1 MPIEITTV
9 YDKKKLLRYSDYH
22 CSRRMILWVFLGICT
37 FSMLAIIVLNAIF
50 SYVPPEQYAYL
61 AVLLLYDAIVVFLL
75 FGLPRLTINKNKAL
89 NSVAKY
95 KFSDG
100 SFEVDTNSPTMT
112 SNTTVKYDRLTKVR
126 ADRESIYL
134 YIVVNQAYIVDISSL
149 TIQQL
154 TELKELLENN
164 IEAKKIKW

>member
-9 YDKKKLLRYSDYH
+9 HDKKKLLRYSDYH
-22 CSRRMILWVFLGICT
+22 YSHAIVLWAFLGICT
-37 FSMLAIIVLNAIF
+37 LFMIATIVVGAIF
-50 SYVPPEQYAYL
+50 SYVSPTLYAYL
-61 AVLLLYDAIVVFLL
+61 AVLLIYDAIVIFLF
-75 FGLPRLTINKNKAL
+75 FGLPRLMVNKNKAL

-95 KFSDG
+95 KFSNG
-100 SFEVDTNSPTMT
+100 SFEVDTVSPTMT
-112 SNTTVKYDRLTKVR
+112 SNSTVKYDRLTKVR
-126 ADRESIYL
+126 ADSESIYL
-134 YIVVNQAYIVDISSL
+134 YSMSNQAYIVDISSL